1 MASPQRGANMR
12 RREFLVVL
20 SGGAAWPL
28 VARAQ
33 QAMPLVGTI
42 ASGVAE
48 PYAPLMVAFRDGLGQ
63 SGFVDGR
70 NVHIESYWANGR
82 FDLLPTLAADL
93 AQHRPAIIF
102 GLGIGSALAAK
113 NAAPSTPLLFLAGD
127 DPVKFGLVKS
137 LNRPGGLATGV
148 AWLTSTLLA
157 KRLQLARELVPG
169 ASLIDILVNPKSPEV
184 GPQISDAENAARDAK
199 QQIKLVNA
207 SNETE
212 IEAAF
217 ASIAQQHAGAL
228 VVSNDAFFSSQ
239 RNQIVA
245 LAARH
250 RVPTIYDRRE
260 YAAAGGLISYGT
272 HYPLAYRELGVYA
285 AKILKGASPADLPV
299 EQPTKFELVIN
310 LRAAKALGLNIPPTM
325 LALSDEVIE

>member
-1 MASPQRGANMR
+1 
-12 RREFLVVL
+12 V
-20 SGGAAWPL
+20 
-28 VARAQ
+28 RAQ
-33 QAMPLVGTI
+33 QAMPVIGTI
-42 ASGVAE
+42 ASRLAE
-48 PYAPLMVAFRDGLGQ
+48 PYAPLLTAFRDGLAQ

-70 NVHIESYWANGR
+70 NVRIESFWANGR
-82 FDLLPTLAADL
+82 FDRLPALAADL
-93 AQHRPAIIF
+93 VQRRPAIIF

-113 NAAPSTPLLFLAGD
+113 TAAPSTPLLFLAGD

-137 LNRPGGLATGV
+137 LNRPGGLATGL

-157 KRLQLARELVPG
+157 KRLQLARELVPD

-184 GPQISDAENAARDAK
+184 EPQISDAENTARGAN

-207 SNETE
+207 SSEVE

-217 ASIAQQHAGAL
+217 ASVAEQHAGAL
-228 VVSNDAFFSSQ
+228 LVSNDAFFSSQ
-239 RNQIVA
+239 RDQITA

-285 AKILKGASPADLPV
+285 AKILRGANPADLPV

-310 LRAAKALGLNIPPTM
+310 LKAAKALGLKIPPTI

>member
-1 MASPQRGANMR
+1 MKRRQFISLLGGAVASPA
-12 RREFLVVL
+12 L
-20 SGGAAWPL
+20 APL

-33 QAMPLVGTI
+33 KTPAVIGTI
-42 ASGVAE
+42 ASGLAE
-48 PYAPLMVAFRDGLGQ
+48 PYAPLIAAFRDGLGQ
-63 SGFVDGR
+63 SGFVDGQ
-70 NVHIESYWANGR
+70 NVRIESRWADGH
-82 FDLLPTLAADL
+82 FDRLPALAADL
-93 AQHRPAIIF
+93 VQHRAAVIF

-113 NAAPSTPLLFLAGD
+113 AAAPDTPLLFLAGD

-137 LNRPGGLATGV
+137 LNRPGGQATGV

-157 KRLQLARELVPG
+157 KRLQLARELIPG
-169 ASLIDILVNPKSPEV
+169 ADLIDVLVNPKSPEV
-184 GPQISDAENAARDAK
+184 EPQVKDAESAARAAK
-199 QQIKLVNA
+199 QRIKMVNA
-207 SNETE
+207 SSESE

-217 ASIAQQHAGAL
+217 ASIAQQRAGAL

-260 YAAAGGLISYGT
+260 YVAAGGLISYGT
-272 HYPLAYRELGVYA
+272 HYPVAYRELGVYA
-285 AKILKGASPADLPV
+285 AKILKGAKPADMPV

-310 LRAAKALGLNIPPTM
+310 LKAAKSLGITIPPTM